1 MSVLIER
8 IDRMA
13 DKSQPPADVYNV
25 NISTQEVWN
34 GITVTIKWNDPND
47 TIIGGESLSKWK
59 GTVLV
64 RKYDSPPTSI
74 NDGVQI
80 VNNTVRNRYASS
92 GITDN
97 NLNGST
103 STKKIYYRFFTYSV
117 KNKYN
122 DSSNMI
128 YNTSAIAL
136 DPVFGNNS
144 WDNIISAAE
153 SGNIPST
160 WKIGDTK
167 DLTLS
172 GSFNETVTM
181 QIWDFD
187 HFDKSDGSGKAKLC
201 LGMKHLMD
209 YHQEMNTSRTNVG
222 GWNNSKMKYNIM
234 NDLFNS
240 IPIELRNYIK
250 EVKTEANNGGQSS
263 SSRTCNDKV
272 FLPGYKEVCGDK
284 ENYDGNQTKFPIFSD
299 NNSRIKKRNNGT
311 GKKDFWWTRSAYYNS
326 SSYFYTVE
334 EDGTLYAGYH
344 TYYGNESASVCF
356 CFNI

>member
-59 GTVLV
+59 GTILV

-74 NDGVQI
+74 NDGVQ
-80 VNNTVRNRYASS
+80 VADNTVRNRYASS

-97 NLNGST
+97 NLNMSNG
-103 STKKIYYRFFTYSV
+103 TKKIYYRFFTYSV

-160 WKIGDTK
+160 WKIGDEK
-167 DLTLS
+167 DIVLEGPGYNENITL
-172 GSFNETVTM
+172 

-187 HFDKSDGSGKAKLC
+187 HFDKSDGTGKAKLC
-201 LGMKHLMD
+201 LGMKNLMIYED
-209 YHQEMNTSRTNVG
+209 YMNNSDTNNG
-222 GWNNSKMKYNIM
+222 GWNSSDMKSTRMHN
-234 NDLFNS
+234 
-240 IPIELRNYIK
+240 IELAIPNNIRSHIK
-250 EVKTEANNGGQSS
+250 EVKTEANAGNRAEYAKSS
-263 SSRTCNDKV
+263 VDRI
-272 FLPGYKEVCGDK
+272 FIPGFKEIGLLG
-284 ENYDGNQTKFPIFSD
+284 ENYDGNQVKFPIFSD
-299 NNSRIKKRNNGT
+299 NNSRIKKLNNGFS
-311 GKKDFWWTRSAYYNS
+311 GANYWWTRSPLTRDNTTFRYADNQGSTPNYDGINASLNS
-326 SSYFYTVE
+326 
-334 EDGTLYAGYH
+334 G
-344 TYYGNESASVCF
+344 VCF